1 MIKIAICDDDR
12 SLCDDIKGLLIDR
25 YGAEVNVV
33 TYTQADQ
40 LKNDYVKGKE
50 YNIADILFM
59 DINLNGVNGIDLA
72 AEIQAHFGKVKIIF
86 ITGHMEY
93 CTEIFRANPNNFM
106 VKPVKAETLYAAVE
120 RARGQI
126 LEEERDCFVVTCK
139 GSVFKIRARDILY
152 FESEKRKVI
161 LHGRNDDWTIY
172 RKLDDVQQEL
182 PDYFLRCHQSYLVNM
197 NEIKS
202 LRPLKLEL
210 YCGIEVPIS
219 RPKYHETKECFL
231 KYLGCDGTLDE

>member
-161 LHGRNDDWTIY
+161 LHGRNDDWTII
-172 RKLDDVQQEL
+172 RLINID
-182 PDYFLRCHQSYLVNM
+182 
-197 NEIKS
+197 IK
-202 LRPLKLEL
+202 RNIIKRLE
-210 YCGIEVPIS
+210 
-219 RPKYHETKECFL
+219 
-231 KYLGCDGTLDE
+231 